1 MTQKKTKSNPRPFIV
16 AGYTVIALT
25 FGVFG
30 VWAATAKLD
39 RAVIAPGVIDIAT
52 NRKEI
57 QHLEGGIIQEL
68 FVREGQPVKEGDVL
82 MRLNDVQAGANLQV
96 LTIRQHIAEATEA
109 RLQAERR
116 MQTTFELPPSLLG
129 DTTPE
134 VQDAVSD
141 QREIFQDRA
150 SILLS
155 QVNILTNRI
164 EQLQREMEGLEG
176 QKQAFYRRAEILSER
191 LERLRPGLKNGS
203 VQTNLFSSYEEEYVE
218 VKANVAR
225 MDTEKAKVEKSIGET
240 EFQILQAQQQYKE
253 RASSEYK
260 EVNGQLQELLEQR
273 KVAENVLGRTRIT
286 APVDGVAQNLRF
298 HTTGGVIRPGEILL
312 EVVPLEERLVINA
325 HVAPIDMDNVHAG
338 LKAEVKFSA
347 FPGRFMPIIIGE
359 VDTVS
364 RGSITPADGRTP
376 PYFLARINVSKG
388 MVPDD
393 IEERLSAGMPAEVL
407 ISTGE
412 RTVMDYLTSPLTDA
426 IRRSMVED

>member
-1 MTQKKTKSNPRPFIV
+1 MINNNAGPSPRPFIV
-16 AGYTVIALT
+16 AGYCVIAMA
-25 FGVFG
+25 FGVAG

-39 RAVIAPGVIDIAT
+39 RAVIAPGVIEVAS
-52 NRKEI
+52 NRKEV
-57 QHLEGGIIQEL
+57 QHLEGGIIHEL
-68 FVREGQPVKEGDVL
+68 LVREGQEVKKGDVL
-82 MRLNDVQAGANLQV
+82 LRLNDVQAAANLQV
-96 LTIRQHIAEATEA
+96 LTIRQHIAQATEA
-109 RLQAERR
+109 RLLAERR
-116 MQTTFELPPSLLG
+116 MDPTFELPENLLV

-134 VQDAVSD
+134 VRKAVAD

-150 SILLS
+150 SILTS
-155 QVNILTNRI
+155 QINILSNRI
-164 EQLQREMEGLEG
+164 DQLQREMEGLEG
-176 QKQAFYRRAEILSER
+176 QKEAFRRRAEILSER

-203 VQTNLFSSYEEEYVE
+203 VQKNLFASYEEEHVE
-218 VKANVAR
+218 VQANVAR

-273 KVAENVLGRTRIT
+273 KVAENVLARTRIA

-298 HTTGGVIRPGEILL
+298 HTAGGVIKPGEILL
-312 EVVPLEERLVINA
+312 EVVPLEESLVINA
-325 HVAPIDMDNVHAG
+325 HVAPIDMDSVRAG

-347 FPGRFMPIIIGE
+347 FPGRFMPIVIGE

-364 RGSITPADGRTP
+364 RGSITPPDGRSP
-376 PYFLARINVSKG
+376 PYFLARINVNKG

-393 IEERLSAGMPAEVL
+393 VEERLSAGMPAEVL

-412 RTVMDYLTSPLTDA
+412 RTVLDYLTSPLTDA
-426 IRRSMVED
+426 IRRSMRED

>member
-1 MTQKKTKSNPRPFIV
+1 MTRKNANPNPRPFII
-16 AGYTVIALT
+16 AGYSVIAMA
-25 FGVFG
+25 FGVAG

-39 RAVIAPGVIDIAT
+39 RAVIAPGVIEVAS
-52 NRKEI
+52 NRKEV
-57 QHLEGGIIQEL
+57 QPLEGGIIQEL
-68 FVREGQPVKEGDVL
+68 LVREGQPVKEGDVL
-82 MRLNDVQAGANLQV
+82 IRLNDVQAAANLQV
-96 LTIRQHIAEATEA
+96 LTIRQHIAQATEA

-116 MQTTFELPPSLLG
+116 MDATFELPPSLVD

-134 VQDAVSD
+134 VLEAVAD

-150 SILLS
+150 SILTS
-155 QVNILTNRI
+155 QINILTNRI
-164 EQLQREMEGLEG
+164 EQLRREMEGLEG
-176 QKQAFYRRAEILSER
+176 QKEAFHRRAEILAER

-203 VQTNLFSSYEEEYVE
+203 VQKNLFASYEEEYVE

-260 EVNGQLQELLEQR
+260 EVNGQLQELIEQR
-273 KVAENVLGRTRIT
+273 KVAENVLARTRIT

-298 HTTGGVIRPGEILL
+298 HTAGGVIRPGEILL
-312 EVVPLEERLVINA
+312 EVVPIEERLVINA
-325 HVAPIDMDNVHAG
+325 HVAPIDMDSVHAG

-347 FPGRFMPIIIGE
+347 FPGRFMPIVIGE

-364 RGSITPADGRTP
+364 RGSITPPDGRSP

-412 RTVMDYLTSPLTDA
+412 RTVLDYLTSPLTDA
-426 IRRSMVED
+426 IRRSMRED

>member
-1 MTQKKTKSNPRPFIV
+1 MTRKNANPNPRPFII
-16 AGYTVIALT
+16 AGYSVIAMA
-25 FGVFG
+25 FGVAG

-39 RAVIAPGVIDIAT
+39 RAVIAPGVIEVAS
-52 NRKEI
+52 NRKEV

-68 FVREGQPVKEGDVL
+68 LVREGQPVKEGDVL
-82 MRLNDVQAGANLQV
+82 IRLNDVQAAANLQV
-96 LTIRQHIAEATEA
+96 LTIRQHIAQATEA

-116 MQTTFELPPSLLG
+116 MDATFELPPSLVD

-134 VQDAVSD
+134 VLEAVAD

-150 SILLS
+150 SILTS
-155 QVNILTNRI
+155 QINILTNRI
-164 EQLQREMEGLEG
+164 EQLRREMEGLEG
-176 QKQAFYRRAEILSER
+176 QKEAFHRRAEILAER

-203 VQTNLFSSYEEEYVE
+203 VQKNLFASYEEEYVE

-260 EVNGQLQELLEQR
+260 EVNGQLQELIEQR
-273 KVAENVLGRTRIT
+273 KVAENVLARTRIT

-298 HTTGGVIRPGEILL
+298 HTAGGVIRPGEILL
-312 EVVPLEERLVINA
+312 EVVPIEERLVINA
-325 HVAPIDMDNVHAG
+325 HVAPIDMDSVHAG

-347 FPGRFMPIIIGE
+347 FPGRFMPIVIGE

-364 RGSITPADGRTP
+364 RGSITPPDGRSP

-412 RTVMDYLTSPLTDA
+412 RTVLDYLTSPLTDA
-426 IRRSMVED
+426 IRRSMRED